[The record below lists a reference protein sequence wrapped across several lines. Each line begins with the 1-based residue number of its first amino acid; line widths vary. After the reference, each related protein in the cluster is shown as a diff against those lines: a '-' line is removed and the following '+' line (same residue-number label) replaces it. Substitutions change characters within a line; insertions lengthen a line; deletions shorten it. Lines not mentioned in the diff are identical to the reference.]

1 MLYSA
6 VDSAA
11 ALICMHNS
19 VATSTIPF
27 TNHRFIGLGI
37 AIQIACALIA
47 SSGNLWGADG
57 RARGPVERRPGS
69 ALDWSDNTRNSLFE
83 GVKAQHFA
91 AGAIALRYIRANEH
105 FV

>member
-19 VATSTIPF
+19 AATSTIPF

-47 SSGNLWGADG
+47 SCGEGRRAEHGA
-57 RARGPVERRPGS
+57 PWKRRPGS
-69 ALDWSDNTRNSLFE
+69 APRLER
-83 GVKAQHFA
+83 
-91 AGAIALRYIRANEH
+91 
-105 FV
+105 